1 MMVAT
6 KPAALLSLSRRIGLL
21 TVLLVQWWLL
31 VDGSWY
37 RSLWVDEAYSLEQA
51 SKSLPDILLTIAP
64 DHTPLYYLLLSISIR
79 PFGQS
84 EFALRIVSGAAVL
97 AGAAAVYWLGRQVRS
112 SSIGYL
118 AAAFW
123 A

>member
-1 MMVAT
+1 MTVAT
-6 KPAALLSLSRRIGLL
+6 KPADLLPLSRRIGLL

-51 SKSLPDILLTIAP
+51 SKSLPDILLTVAP
-64 DHTPLYYLLLSISIR
+64 DHTPLYYLLLSLSIR
-79 PFGQS
+79 LFGQS

-97 AGAAAVYWLGRQVRS
+97 AGGAARFLVGGGGLRAG
-112 SSIGYL
+112 IGGFG
-118 AAAFW
+118 A
-123 A
+123 